1 MGGTPK
7 TALPPQDH
15 LGALSVGELNSP
27 RVAPL
32 HRFASILVHCSL
44 FPVPCSRQL
53 PRSLLYH
60 CSLFPSPL
68 TKGGG
73 IPVPYLYRL
82 ILNLVQDM
90 IINKKRTLF

>member
-32 HRFASILVHCSL
+32 HRFASILVHCSQI
-44 FPVPCSRQL
+44 R
-53 PRSLLYH
+53 
-60 CSLFPSPL
+60 CSLFPTTAAKS
-68 TKGGG
+68 K
-73 IPVPYLYRL
+73 
-82 ILNLVQDM
+82 Q
-90 IINKKRTLF
+90 

>member
-32 HRFASILVHCSL
+32 HRFASILVHCSQI
-44 FPVPCSRQL
+44 R
-53 PRSLLYH
+53 
-60 CSLFPSPL
+60 CSLFPTTAAKSN
-68 TKGGG
+68 
-73 IPVPYLYRL
+73 I
-82 ILNLVQDM
+82 
-90 IINKKRTLF
+90 